1 MEIYKT
7 ASILG
12 CGWLGLPVAKQLIEN
27 GYKVKGSTTRQERVV
42 ELESAGVKAYVLKA
56 ERGLWNEE
64 SLKDFLSS
72 DVLIIAIP
80 PGTKKNPESTHAIE
94 ITHILQYI
102 QQHSISIQKIIYISS
117 TSVYKNENRLVVEA
131 DIQEE
136 DDAEN
141 KILAHAEKA
150 IQESGIK
157 QRIVLR
163 MGGLTGYDRMLAR
176 FFAGKVDLKGWN
188 EPVNLVHRDDAV
200 GCILFV
206 LEKEIE
212 EEVLN
217 VCSPEHPSRKDFYTT
232 LCANKGLQQPLFDI
246 NTLANWKEVSSEKIS
261 SLGYVWKYPDPFN
274 YTYN

>member
-12 CGWLGLPVAKQLIEN
+12 CGWLGLPVAKQLIES

-56 ERGLWNEE
+56 EQGLWNEE

-94 ITHILQYI
+94 ITHVLQYI
-102 QQHSISIQKIIYISS
+102 QQQSISIQKIIYISS
-117 TSVYKNENRLVVEA
+117 TSVYKNKNRLVFES
-131 DIQEE
+131 DIQDVE
-136 DDAEN
+136 DAEN
-141 KILAHAEKA
+141 KILAQAEKA
-150 IQESGIK
+150 IQKCGIK

-176 FFAGKVDLKGWN
+176 FFAGKADLKGWN

-200 GCILFV
+200 GSILFV

-217 VCSPEHPSRKDFYTT
+217 VCSPEHPSRKDFYTA

-246 NTLANWKEVSSEKIS
+246 NTLADWKEVSSEKIS